1 MYLASIVILMFVLP
15 VASMGIEHFHLHGAT
30 SWTMLAGK
38 WFVYWGAGWRLLL
51 AGLRQYFQPHFT
63 AREIFRMKTDEALPI
78 IREHGIGNFAV
89 GAAGVVSLWVPSFI
103 VPVALIA
110 AIFYGL
116 AGVFHAAAKMRSMNE
131 NFVMVSDF
139 WIAAVF
145 AAYLIHTG
153 V

>member
-1 MYLASIVILMFVLP
+1 
-15 VASMGIEHFHLHGAT
+15 MGIEHFHLHGAT
-30 SWTMLAGK
+30 SWMMLAGK

-51 AGLRQYFQPHFT
+51 AGLRQYFQPQFT

-116 AGVFHAAAKMRSMNE
+116 AGVFHAAARTRSMNE
-131 NFVMVSDF
+131 NVAMVSDF
-139 WIAAVF
+139 WIALVFAVF
-145 AAYLIHTG
+145 LIHTG